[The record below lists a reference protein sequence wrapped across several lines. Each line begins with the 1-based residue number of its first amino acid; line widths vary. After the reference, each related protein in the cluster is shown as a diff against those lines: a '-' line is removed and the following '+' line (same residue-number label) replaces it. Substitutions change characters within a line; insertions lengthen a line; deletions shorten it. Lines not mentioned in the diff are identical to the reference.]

1 MGQEDKP
8 VVDREGSEVFLL
20 EEKHNGVTEAEIDK
34 AMETIG
40 GLFIQAERKQ
50 FVFTPAD
57 EVDREAIVR
66 AIALAT
72 GREVKEVELLSVS
85 EPFKRPEWMSE
96 AAYLDSLSG
105 SLRTNLGGSLS
116 GSLWDILS
124 GSLGNSLGNSL
135 GVSLRV
141 SLGEG
146 LRGSLGVSLWVS
158 LWDSLWVSLFFYLGF
173 VLAGKQDEAARLALL
188 VRLSAVTPPV
198 AWLKDQPN
206 VPLILV
212 A

>member
-105 SLRTNLGGSLS
+105 SLGGSLWDSLGLSLWSRLGGSLGNNLWESLRVSLS
-116 GSLWDILS
+116 GSLGD
-124 GSLGNSLGNSL
+124 SLED
-135 GVSLRV
+135 SLRV
-141 SLGEG
+141 SL
-146 LRGSLGVSLWVS
+146 RASLWA
-158 LWDSLWVSLFFYLGF
+158 SLFFYLSF
-173 VLAGKQDEAARLALL
+173 VLIGKKDEAARLAPL

-198 AWLKDQPN
+198 AWLKNQPD

>member
-8 VVDREGSEVFLL
+8 VVDREGLKSFLL

-40 GLFIQAERKQ
+40 GLFIQAEREQ
-50 FVFTPAD
+50 FQFTPAD
-57 EVDREAIVR
+57 EVNREAIVR

-105 SLRTNLGGSLS
+105 SLGGSLWDSLGLSLWSSLGGSLGNNLWESLRVSLS
-116 GSLWDILS
+116 GSLGD
-124 GSLGNSLGNSL
+124 SLED
-135 GVSLRV
+135 SLRV
-141 SLGEG
+141 SL
-146 LRGSLGVSLWVS
+146 RASLWA
-158 LWDSLWVSLFFYLGF
+158 SLFFYLSF
-173 VLAGKQDEAARLALL
+173 VLIGKKDEAARLAPL

-198 AWLKDQPN
+198 AWLKNQPD

>member
-72 GREVKEVELLSVS
+72 GREVKEGELLSVS

-105 SLRTNLGGSLS
+105 SPGGSL
-116 GSLWDILS
+116 WA
-124 GSLGNSLGNSL
+124 
-135 GVSLRV
+135 
-141 SLGEG
+141 
-146 LRGSLGVSLWVS
+146 
-158 LWDSLWVSLFFYLGF
+158 SLFFYLSF
-173 VLAGKQDEAARLALL
+173 VLIGKKDEAARLAPL

-198 AWLKDQPN
+198 AWLKNQPD

>member
-1 MGQEDKP
+1 
-8 VVDREGSEVFLL
+8 
-20 EEKHNGVTEAEIDK
+20 
-34 AMETIG
+34 METIG

-105 SLRTNLGGSLS
+105 SLGGSLWDSLGLSLWSSLGGSLGNNLWESLRDSLSGILRVSLSDNLWESLRVSLS
-116 GSLWDILS
+116 GSLGD
-124 GSLGNSLGNSL
+124 SLED
-135 GVSLRV
+135 SLRV
-141 SLGEG
+141 SL
-146 LRGSLGVSLWVS
+146 RASLWA
-158 LWDSLWVSLFFYLGF
+158 SLFFYLSF
-173 VLAGKQDEAARLALL
+173 VLIGKKDEAARLAPL

-198 AWLKDQPN
+198 AWLKNQPD

>member
-8 VVDREGSEVFLL
+8 VVDREGLKSFLL

-40 GLFIQAERKQ
+40 GLFIQAEREQ
-50 FVFTPAD
+50 FQFTPAD
-57 EVDREAIVR
+57 EVNREAIVR

-105 SLRTNLGGSLS
+105 SLGNSLGDNLRDSLW
-116 GSLWDILS
+116 GSLW
-124 GSLGNSLGNSL
+124 GNLGNSLGDNL
-135 GVSLRV
+135 WD
-141 SLGEG
+141 
-146 LRGSLGVSLWVS
+146 SLWASLSDS
-158 LWDSLWVSLFFYLGF
+158 LWDSLWASLFFYLGF
-173 VLAGKQDEAARLALL
+173 VLAGKRDEAARLAPL

-198 AWLKDQPN
+198 AWLKYRPN

>member
-8 VVDREGSEVFLL
+8 VVDREGLKSFLL

-40 GLFIQAERKQ
+40 GLFIQAEREQ
-50 FVFTPAD
+50 FQFTPAD
-57 EVDREAIVR
+57 EVNREAIVR

-105 SLRTNLGGSLS
+105 SLGG
-116 GSLWDILS
+116 
-124 GSLGNSLGNSL
+124 
-135 GVSLRV
+135 
-141 SLGEG
+141 
-146 LRGSLGVSLWVS
+146 S
-158 LWDSLWVSLFFYLGF
+158 LWDSLGLSLWSSLGGSLGNNLWESLRDSLSGILRASLWASLFFYLSF
-173 VLAGKQDEAARLALL
+173 VPIGKKDEAARLAPL

-198 AWLKDQPN
+198 AWLKNQPD